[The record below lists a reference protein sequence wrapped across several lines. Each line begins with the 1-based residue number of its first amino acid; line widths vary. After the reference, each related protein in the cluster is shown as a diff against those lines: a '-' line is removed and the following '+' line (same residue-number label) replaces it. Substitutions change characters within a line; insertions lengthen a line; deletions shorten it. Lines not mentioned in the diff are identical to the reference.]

1 MLETLRIVDT
11 KILLWINGEH
21 NAFLDFIMFWV
32 SDKLIWIPFY
42 ILLLATL
49 YRNYQKQTLWFLPV
63 VALLIAGCDQLSGLI
78 KNTTLRFRPCHE
90 PTLNGMIHLV
100 HDYCGGDY
108 GFVSSH
114 AANSVGL
121 TTFMMMMLP
130 AGNKKIRIA
139 LIVYVLLLGYS
150 RMYLGA
156 HYPLDILGGWTV
168 GFVLGFTF
176 AKLLQQK
183 IKVPQIISS
192 NNE

>member
-1 MLETLRIVDT
+1 MLETLRIIDT

-21 NAFLDFIMFWV
+21 NTFLDFIMYWA

-63 VALLIAGCDQLSGLI
+63 VALLIASCDQLSGLI

-90 PTLNGMIHLV
+90 PLLNGMIHLV

-121 TTFMMMMLP
+121 TTFMMMILP
-130 AGNKKIRIA
+130 DGNKKIRIA
-139 LIVYVLLLGYS
+139 LIAYVLLLGYS
-150 RMYLGA
+150 RIYLGA
-156 HYPLDILGGWTV
+156 HYPLDILGGWIV
-168 GFVLGFTF
+168 GFVLGFTI

-183 IKVPQIISS
+183 IKVPEIIST
-192 NNE
+192 NVE